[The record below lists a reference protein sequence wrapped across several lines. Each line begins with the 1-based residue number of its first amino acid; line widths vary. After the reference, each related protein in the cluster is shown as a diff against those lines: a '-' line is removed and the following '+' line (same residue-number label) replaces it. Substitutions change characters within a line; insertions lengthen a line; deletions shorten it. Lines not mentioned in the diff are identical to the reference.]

1 MSLVE
6 QPIRRPRS
14 SFLWLGFVAAFIAAA
29 AVAWAASGES
39 SRYNYWSNW
48 LSHTLQVLELL
59 PHALRCLVA
68 VVPAIAE
75 ELADQPQP
83 CVTLFV
89 KIDLRVFHAEDAK
102 VDATPDC
109 SDLRQDVMTQ
119 VGVQGILGGKMPT
132 RLHPCIVTRL

>member
-1 MSLVE
+1 MNGGVDDGAQRNSSGVFLGQQAVE
-6 QPIRRPRS
+6 QIVGTERTNHMVR
-14 SFLWLGFVAAFIAAA
+14 IASQP
-29 AVAWAASGES
+29 VTTQ
-39 SRYNYWSNW
+39 
-48 LSHTLQVLELL
+48 HLQVLELL

-89 KIDLRVFHAEDAK
+89 KIDLRMFHAEDAK

-109 SDLRQDVMTQ
+109 SDLRQDVMT
-119 VGVQGILGGKMPT
+119 
-132 RLHPCIVTRL
+132 